1 MKSNI
6 IKYIFIIFVITIM
19 GFVIYQSTSEKQS
32 KEPQQKISNKEEDII
47 KEITLGIAE
56 FDTINPIL
64 SNNKQVQEITK
75 TIYEPLLE
83 LDSEYKIQ
91 KCLIEDWAKTGETTY
106 LIKLRNDIKWSD
118 GQVFTAEDVIFTIDT
133 LKNVES
139 IYSNNVKNIVKTTKI
154 DFNTIQI
161 TTDQEIPFFE
171 YNLIFP
177 IMSKK
182 FYEGEN
188 FLKTV
193 KNNQPLG
200 TGKYKITQNN
210 AGTIIL
216 SKNENYKREELTLE
230 KITINKYPNL
240 SELYNAFKTR
250 KIDLMTTTNIGIE
263 KYIGTIGYN
272 KVELSGRE
280 HDFLAINT
288 QSDILSNKE
297 VRQSIAKAINKEN
310 IVRQIYNNKY
320 KVTNYFLDYGNWLK
334 GETGE
339 TSYNQE
345 LSKQILLENGWEYK
359 YNKWQKKINYSTKR
373 INLKLVV
380 PESNQERILVAEMI
394 KANLEEIGI
403 KITIIKANNDQYQN
417 YLKNKNY
424 DMILTGTVIGT
435 SPNLE
440 TFFGIDNLANFSNE
454 ELSKI
459 INEVKNI
466 TKEEILKE
474 KYKRIREIYNE
485 EVPYIGLYNNYY
497 AIMSNWT
504 LKGNISPN
512 WYNIFLNINNWYKS

>member
-19 GFVIYQSTSEKQS
+19 GFVIYQSTNEKQS
-32 KEPQQKISNKEEDII
+32 TEPQQQISNKEEDII

-64 SNNKQVQEITK
+64 SNNKQVQEIAK
-75 TIYEPLLE
+75 IIYEPLLE
-83 LDSEYKIQ
+83 IDSEYKIQ
-91 KCLIEDWAKTGETTY
+91 KCLVEDWAKTGETTY
-106 LIKLRNDIKWSD
+106 LIKLRDDIKWSD
-118 GQVFTAEDVIFTIDT
+118 GQKLTVEDVIFTIDI
-133 LKNVES
+133 LKSIES
-139 IYSNNVKNIVKTTKI
+139 IYSSNVQNIVKTVKI

-161 TTDQEIPFFE
+161 ITDKEIPFFE
-171 YNLIFP
+171 YNLVFP

-188 FLKTV
+188 FSKTA
-193 KNNQPLG
+193 KNATTLG
-200 TGKYKITQNN
+200 TGKYKIIQNN
-210 AGTIIL
+210 DESIIL
-216 SKNENYKREELTLE
+216 NKNENYKKEELTLE
-230 KITINKYPNL
+230 KITINKYSNL

-263 KYIGTIGYN
+263 NYIGTIGYN
-272 KVELSGRE
+272 KVEIPGRE
-280 HDFLAINT
+280 HDFLTINT
-288 QSDILSNKE
+288 QSEILSNKE

-310 IVRQIYNNKY
+310 IVRQVYNNKY

-334 GETGE
+334 GESE
-339 TSYNQE
+339 DTSYNPE
-345 LSKQILLENGWEYK
+345 LAKQILSENGWEYK
-359 YNKWQKKINYSTKR
+359 YNRWQKKINYSTKK

-380 PESNQERILVAEMI
+380 PESSPERVAVAEMI
-394 KANLEEIGI
+394 KSNLEEIGM
-403 KITIIKANNDQYQN
+403 KITIIKANDNQYQN
-417 YLKNKNY
+417 YLKNRNY
-424 DMILTGTVIGT
+424 DMILTRTIVGA

-440 TFFGIDNLANFSNE
+440 TFLGTDNLSNFSNE
-454 ELSKI
+454 ELITI

-466 TKEEILKE
+466 TKEDILKE

-504 LKGNISPN
+504 LKGSISPN
-512 WYNIFLNINNWYKS
+512 WYNIFANINNWYKN

>member
-56 FDTINPIL
+56 FDTI
-64 SNNKQVQEITK
+64 
-75 TIYEPLLE
+75 
-83 LDSEYKIQ
+83 
-91 KCLIEDWAKTGETTY
+91 IEDWAKTGETTY

-466 TKEEILKE
+466 TKEEILK
-474 KYKRIREIYNE
+474 RIREIYNE